1 MRLDMPPVRH
11 PATKPGWMTELEADL
26 PASPNPATM
35 ACFTN
40 HWRARP
46 TMPAR
51 ASAVIRC

>member
-40 HWRARP
+40 H
-46 TMPAR
+46 
-51 ASAVIRC
+51 